1 MCQTFL
7 SKMFAISLDM
17 QKHEKNVWEKSDDA
31 YLLSIQKRLSSYL
44 YLNIDV
50 QVNVFFRT
58 QTTKGVTR
66 QTDMSSV
73 LWTLIN
79 NGKLANQIARLVAIV
94 SMSTGLSNRLSII
107 QITVQYGCISVLLF
121 GLYLL

>member
-17 QKHEKNVWEKSDDA
+17 QKQYEKNVWEKSDDA
-31 YLLSIQKRLSSYL
+31 YLLSIHPIF

-58 QTTKGVTR
+58 QTAKGIMR
-66 QTDMSSV
+66 QTDVSSLV
-73 LWTLIN
+73 WTL
-79 NGKLANQIARLVAIV
+79 LANQIARLVAIV
-94 SMSTGLSNRLSII
+94 FMSTGLSNWVSII
-107 QITVQYGCISVLLF
+107 QITVQYRC
-121 GLYLL
+121 

>member
-17 QKHEKNVWEKSDDA
+17 QKQYEKNVWEKSDDA
-31 YLLSIQKRLSSYL
+31 YLLSIHPIF

-58 QTTKGVTR
+58 QTAKGITR
-66 QTDMSSV
+66 QTDVSSV
-73 LWTLIN
+73 VWTLIN
-79 NGKLANQIARLVAIV
+79 NGKLANQIVRLVAIV
-94 SMSTGLSNRLSII
+94 SMSTGLSNWVSFV
-107 QITVQYGCISVLLF
+107 QITVQYRCISVLLF